1 MAFLAGAALAFAG
14 GLGAGGVV
22 LRRIGTLQTAE
33 DEAGDA
39 ASQAAGAKSVV
50 FVLGGPGSGKGTNCD
65 RIVKEFGYT
74 HLSAGDLLRQERRSG
89 SKLGDLIEEYIR
101 EGNIVPSEITVKLL
115 LAAMEASGG
124 SRFLIDGFP
133 RNQANLDA
141 WNAQVQDCEVACV
154 LVLECSEAVMEQRL
168 LLRGQT
174 SGRSDD
180 NSSAIKKRF
189 RTHREETLPIIAYY
203 DQLGKTR
210 QVDSGREI
218 DTVYADV
225 QAVFRDLAAPNGTV
239 AVDVKS

>member
-1 MAFLAGAALAFAG
+1 MAFLAAAALAFVG
-14 GLGAGGVV
+14 GMGAGSVV
-22 LRRIGTLQTAE
+22 LRRIGNLQADVNQDATAE
-33 DEAGDA
+33 EPVE
-39 ASQAAGAKSVV
+39 SQSIV
-50 FVLGGPGSGKGTNCD
+50 FVLGGPGSGKGTNCN

-115 LAAMEASGG
+115 LAAMQASDGT
-124 SRFLIDGFP
+124 RFLIDGFP

-141 WNAQVQDCEVACV
+141 WNSEVEGCEVTCV

-168 LLRGQT
+168 LHRGQT

-189 RTHREETLPIIAYY
+189 RTHREETLPIIAHY

-210 QVDSGREI
+210 RVDSGRDI
-218 DTVYADV
+218 DVVYADV
-225 QAVFRDLAAPNGTV
+225 QALFRELAAPGGVMAVTV
-239 AVDVKS
+239 KA